1 MGRKGKAQKHT
12 AAEIAKKHKAAKEA
26 RGAAGGGGSM
36 AAARKTAGD
45 KVSVLCE
52 ICKVKQPNFKSMTAH
67 FESKHPKNWDAET
80 KAKYE

>member
-26 RGAAGGGGSM
+26 KGAAGGGGGM
-36 AAARKTAGD
+36 AAARKKAGD
-45 KVSVLCE
+45 KVSVLCK

-67 FESKHPKNWDAET
+67 FESKHPKEWTAEV
-80 KAKYE
+80 KADYT